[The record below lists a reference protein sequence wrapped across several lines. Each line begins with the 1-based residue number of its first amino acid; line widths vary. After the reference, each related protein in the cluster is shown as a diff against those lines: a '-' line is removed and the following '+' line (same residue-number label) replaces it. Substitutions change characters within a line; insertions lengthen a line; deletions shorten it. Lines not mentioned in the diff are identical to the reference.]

1 MSEKNFAGLTEGL
14 FDAGYTEQDFLHET
28 IRELV
33 ERFEIPD
40 ILEALADEVEY
51 QAGPEGPLQG
61 APAADAEV
69 IKLTRELT
77 ILKEAIGWMVKLREV
92 AK

>member
-1 MSEKNFAGLTEGL
+1 MSRI
-14 FDAGYTEQDFLHET
+14 FDGEFTEQDFLHEG

-33 ERFEIPD
+33 ENFEIPD

-77 ILKEAIGWMVKLREV
+77 ILREAIGWIVKLREV
-92 AK
+92 SV

>member
-1 MSEKNFAGLTEGL
+1 MTDFS
-14 FDAGYTEQDFLHET
+14 DDYTPEDYKHEV

-33 ERFEIPD
+33 EHFEIPD

-77 ILKEAIGWMVKLREV
+77 ILREAIGWMVKLREV